1 MSRIVRAAAVAGA
14 LAAAAYAAP
23 AVAAAGPLCRR
34 LTPRYAGTGDPGHV
48 ALTFDDGPHPDA
60 TPRLLRLLDNA
71 GVRATFFL
79 LGRMA
84 EKHPRVV
91 RAIAAGGHEIGVH
104 GYDHRL
110 LTGRG
115 PTATREDLDRATAA
129 ITAVTGARPLWWRP
143 PYGVANT
150 AALLEARRIGLR
162 PVLWTTWGRDW
173 TATCTPDSVYRSV
186 LRKLDGGGTILLHD
200 SDHAAAA
207 DCWVAM
213 LSALPGILT
222 HCAARGWAV
231 GPLGDHGI
239 PVVPPRLS
247 VVSRRR
253 PSDHARRRTSLL

>member
-110 LTGRG
+110 LITRT
-115 PTATREDLDRATAA
+115 PAATRADLDRAVHAL
-129 ITAVTGARPLWWRP
+129 TAVTGTRPRWWRP
-143 PYGVANT
+143 PYGVAT
-150 AALLEARRIGLR
+150 LPAVRHARRLGLR
-162 PVLWTTWGRDW
+162 PVLWTCWGRDW
-173 TATCTPDSVYRSV
+173 TASCTGGSVEDRV
-186 LRKLDGGGTILLHD
+186 LRGLSGGGTILLHD